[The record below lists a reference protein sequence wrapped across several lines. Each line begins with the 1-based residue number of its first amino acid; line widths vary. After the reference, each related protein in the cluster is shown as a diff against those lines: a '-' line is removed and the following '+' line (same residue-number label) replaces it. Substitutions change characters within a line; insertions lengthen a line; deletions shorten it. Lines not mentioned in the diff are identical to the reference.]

1 MNVNYKQLFRYIL
14 YVIQV
19 FTDVCGSGTPYSEV
33 ERTHSALDSLLW
45 EVGRHSLA
53 PRYPA
58 VLTPADTYKVFR
70 VFCLLADRTTDAGGD
85 LVQVT
90 C

>member
-1 MNVNYKQLFRYIL
+1 MFS
-14 YVIQV
+14 
-19 FTDVCGSGTPYSEV
+19 DVCGGKISYNGL
-33 ERTHSALDSLLW
+33 ERTHSVLDALLW

-58 VLTPADTYKVFR
+58 VLTAPDTFKVFR
-70 VFCLLADRTTDAGGD
+70 VFCLLADRDVAGGD

-90 C
+90 VGCDRVCGATVCVVGE